1 MRSNMHNTDLISFS
15 IIVLLI
21 VIAPYIS
28 RFTRIPIAVVEI
40 LIGTI
45 ACYFG
50 LFKSSETIKTV
61 AHISFLYL
69 MFLAGMEV
77 DLRGFSKLG
86 KVFYKKAIIYFITL
100 YLLAFLIVVVCNL
113 EWIYVAI
120 FPVMSLG
127 MIMTLIRDY
136 GKNKKWLDI
145 ALKIGIVG
153 ELVSITALVTVQNAY
168 SQVESIRHSWA
179 FYKAFIVL
187 SIFVLT
193 FIVLFRIGK
202 IVFWWKPT
210 LKLWFMPTNDDN
222 NQDIRFSFMLFFVL
236 IGITNLIGIEDVL
249 GAFLAGMVVA
259 TFFAYKHDMVH
270 KLNDVGFGFFVP
282 LFFIYVGSTLKI
294 EEILQDYRIVI
305 NGISIAFGM
314 LFVRLIAANVAFG
327 SYFKSIKNTTLF
339 ALSDCMPLTFLVAVA
354 TLGLGLNA
362 INQSQYYS
370 LIIAASFEGV
380 FFTIFIKI
388 IVYTIKPT
396 RKK

>member
-1 MRSNMHNTDLISFS
+1 
-15 IIVLLI
+15 
-21 VIAPYIS
+21 
-28 RFTRIPIAVVEI
+28 
-40 LIGTI
+40 
-45 ACYFG
+45 
-50 LFKSSETIKTV
+50 
-61 AHISFLYL
+61 
-69 MFLAGMEV
+69 
-77 DLRGFSKLG
+77 
-86 KVFYKKAIIYFITL
+86 
-100 YLLAFLIVVVCNL
+100 
-113 EWIYVAI
+113 
-120 FPVMSLG
+120 
-127 MIMTLIRDY
+127 
-136 GKNKKWLDI
+136 
-145 ALKIGIVG
+145 
-153 ELVSITALVTVQNAY
+153 
-168 SQVESIRHSWA
+168 
-179 FYKAFIVL
+179 
-187 SIFVLT
+187 
-193 FIVLFRIGK
+193 
-202 IVFWWKPT
+202 
-210 LKLWFMPTNDDN
+210 
-222 NQDIRFSFMLFFVL
+222 MLFFVL

-362 INQSQYYS
+362 ISQSQYYS